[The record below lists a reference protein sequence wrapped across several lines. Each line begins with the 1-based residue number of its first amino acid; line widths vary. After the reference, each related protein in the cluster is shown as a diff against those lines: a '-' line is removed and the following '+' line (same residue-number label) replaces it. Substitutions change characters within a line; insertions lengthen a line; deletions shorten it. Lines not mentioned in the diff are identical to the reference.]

1 VTVDIIQ
8 RFVKGY
14 GWLPLVERDGEEIY
28 RGEFQGT
35 PGMALE
41 KAVTWLEGQK

>member
-1 VTVDIIQ
+1 MEFKQ
-8 RFVKGY
+8 RFVNGY

-28 RGEFQGT
+28 KGEFQTT

-41 KAVTWLEGQK
+41 KAVAWLERQQ